1 MSSDQLASRILSAVV
16 EVSSH
21 KMRTGDLE
29 MGEFGRLAAAV
40 REIEN
45 MPLLID
51 DTPGLTVSNIRTRA
65 RRIKREKNLGLI
77 IIDYLQLI
85 ASGNNK
91 NDNNKSHA
99 KRKAKHDHVDR
110 TFRW

>member
-51 DTPGLTVSNIRTRA
+51 DNR
-65 RRIKREKNLGLI
+65 
-77 IIDYLQLI
+77 D
-85 ASGNNK
+85 
-91 NDNNKSHA
+91 
-99 KRKAKHDHVDR
+99 
-110 TFRW
+110 